1 MSVILENPVN
11 GEQTASCAAQAWL
24 RAKEENVGGYG
35 SGRPREKE
43 PVEDCRVLS
52 AGMLQRNKV
61 LGERL
66 FNIAALTWTNAA
78 TGENV
83 SSIGCLVDTIGAVPL
98 IRLSYE
104 ITRTGENV
112 DYPVRLTTTP
122 LPWGGFR
129 WAFLCPGWNCGRACR
144 KLYLPP
150 GGRYFACRLCYR
162 LTYTSTQ
169 EAHTFDRFLNRLT
182 R

>member
-1 MSVILENPVN
+1 M
-11 GEQTASCAAQAWL
+11 
-24 RAKEENVGGYG
+24 GGYG

-52 AGMLQRNKV
+52 AGMLQRNKLLREGV
-61 LGERL
+61 
-66 FNIAALTWTNAA
+66 FNIAAVTWTNSA

-83 SSIGCLVDTIGAVPL
+83 SSIGCLVYTIGATRL

-104 ITRTGENV
+104 ITRSGEKV
-112 DYPVRLTTTP
+112 DYPIRLAATP
-122 LPWGGFR
+122 LPWGGVR

-150 GGRYFACRLCYR
+150 GGRYFACRLCYH
-162 LTYTSTQ
+162 LTYTSSQ
-169 EAHTFDRFLNRLT
+169 EAHQFDGFFRRMGITPVQAKAMFD
-182 R
+182 